1 MSHSDAYDY
10 RRAQMVESLRRGGVE
25 DARVLDAMAEV
36 PRHLFVPEA
45 FRHQAYSD
53 DVSIHIGEGQTISQ
67 PRIVALMTGA
77 AEIEPGDRVLEIGT
91 GSGYQAAVLS
101 KLARFVFTVERVS
114 SLARQ
119 AKAVLDHLGVDNVSV
134 KVMDGTLGWR
144 AQAPTTEGQN
154 CAASPYDAILVTAG
168 APEVP
173 APLVEQ
179 LADGGRLV
187 VPVGPRETQVLKVV
201 ERRGDRMF
209 TGELKGAC
217 FVPLIGRHGWG
228 EEPA

>member
-1 MSHSDAYDY
+1 VGREDGYAYL
-10 RRAQMVESLRRGGVE
+10 RAQMVESLQRGGVRE
-25 DARVLDAMAEV
+25 ERVLDAMADV

-53 DVSIHIGEGQTISQ
+53 DVSVHIGEGQTISQ
-67 PRIVALMTGA
+67 PRIVALMTEA
-77 AEIEPGDRVLEIGT
+77 ARVSSEDRVLEIGT
-91 GSGYQAAVLS
+91 GSGYQAAVLAR
-101 KLARFVFTVERVS
+101 LARFVFTIERVG
-114 SLARQ
+114 SLARE
-119 AKAVLDHLGVDNVSV
+119 AKRVLDFLGVDNVSV

-144 AQAPTTEGQN
+144 AQAPF
-154 CAASPYDAILVTAG
+154 DAILVTAG

-201 ERRGDRMF
+201 ERRGER
-209 TGELKGAC
+209 TIASELKGAC
-217 FVPLIGRHGWG
+217 FVPLIGRHGWKD
-228 EEPA
+228 EPR

>member
-1 MSHSDAYDY
+1 VVSSDAYDY
-10 RRAQMVESLRRGGVE
+10 RRAQMVEALRRGGI
-25 DARVLDAMAEV
+25 DDRRVLEVMAAV

-45 FRHQAYSD
+45 LRHQAYSD
-53 DVSIHIGEGQTISQ
+53 DVSINIGEGQTISQ
-67 PRIVALMTGA
+67 PRIVALMTQA
-77 AEIEPGDRVLEIGT
+77 ARIQPSDRVLEIGT

-101 KLARFVFTVERVS
+101 YLAQFVFTVERVA

-119 AKAVLDHLGVDNVSV
+119 AKRVLDHLQIENVSV

-144 AQAPTTEGQN
+144 AQAPF
-154 CAASPYDAILVTAG
+154 DVILVTAG

-187 VPVGPRETQVLKVV
+187 VPVGPRETQVLKVIQ
-201 ERRGDRMF
+201 RRGQRTF
-209 TGELKGAC
+209 ASELKGAC
-217 FVPLIGRHGWG
+217 FVPLIGRHGW
-228 EEPA
+228 EDRSQ

>member
-1 MSHSDAYDY
+1 MREDAYGY
-10 RRAQMVESLRRGGVE
+10 RRAQMVDSLRRGGIT
-25 DARVLDAMAEV
+25 DARVLEVMASV

-45 FRHQAYSD
+45 LRHQAYDD

-67 PRIVALMTGA
+67 PRIVALMTQA
-77 AEIEPGDRVLEIGT
+77 ARVEPSYRVLEIGT
-91 GSGYQAAVLS
+91 GSGYQAAVLAS
-101 KLARFVFTVERVS
+101 LARFVFTVERVA

-119 AKAVLDHLGVDNVSV
+119 AKTVLDILEVENVSV

-144 AQAPTTEGQN
+144 AQA
-154 CAASPYDAILVTAG
+154 PYDAILVTAG

-187 VPVGPRETQVLKVV
+187 VPIGPRDSQVLTVV
-201 ERRGDRMF
+201 ERRGRSQF
-209 TGELKGAC
+209 KTQLQGAC
-217 FVPLIGRHGWG
+217 FVPLIGRHGW
-228 EEPA
+228 EEAPE

>member
-1 MSHSDAYDY
+1 
-10 RRAQMVESLRRGGVE
+10 MVDSLRRGGIT
-25 DARVLDAMAEV
+25 DPRVLEVMASV

-45 FRHQAYSD
+45 LRHQAYDD

-67 PRIVALMTGA
+67 PRIVALMTQA
-77 AEIEPGDRVLEIGT
+77 ARVEPSYRVLEIGT
-91 GSGYQAAVLS
+91 GSGYQAAVLAS
-101 KLARFVFTVERVS
+101 LARFVFTVERVA

-119 AKAVLDHLGVDNVSV
+119 AKTVLDLLEVENVSV

-144 AQAPTTEGQN
+144 AQA
-154 CAASPYDAILVTAG
+154 PYDAILVTAG

-187 VPVGPRETQVLKVV
+187 VPIGPRDSQVLTVV
-201 ERRGDRMF
+201 ERRGRSQF
-209 TGELKGAC
+209 KTQLQGAC
-217 FVPLIGRHGWG
+217 FVPLIGRHGW
-228 EEPA
+228 EEAPE